1 MGRHS
6 KPEQG
11 PFYRSV
17 LGWIVPWVFIAAV
30 VGGAVWFAVGVLGG
44 DDISPAATKED
55 PSPSDEGR
63 EPEPEPS
70 DTEIDIATPEP
81 TEEPDPEPT
90 EDEPDQPLITEG
102 ITIQVLNGTS
112 DAAADDSMADRL
124 EGLGFEIAA
133 VEASSVTYT
142 RTTVFWSYPEA
153 EEAAKRLADR
163 FGWVAEEKP
172 GNLSDT
178 VALHVVV
185 GNDEAG

>member
-30 VGGAVWFAVGVLGG
+30 VGGAVWFAVGVVGG
-44 DDISPAATKED
+44 DDITPTS
-55 PSPSDEGR
+55 GNR
-63 EPEPEPS
+63 EPTKTKDEPSPEPS
-70 DTEIDIATPEP
+70 DTEIDLATPEP
-81 TEEPDPEPT
+81 TDEPEPT
-90 EDEPDQPLITEG
+90 ETESDRPLITEG
-102 ITIQVLNGTS
+102 IAIQVLNGTS
-112 DAAADDSMADRL
+112 DAAADDAMAERL

-133 VEASSVTYT
+133 VEASSVSYS

-163 FGWVAEEKP
+163 FGWISDEKP

-178 VALHVVV
+178 VAIHVVV
-185 GNDEAG
+185 GGDEAG